1 MPFFIY
7 INDAKLL
14 LVFARPVYG
23 LIVLYKW
30 RPLEKDEQPVIKE
43 PIANLFFAN
52 QVRTIDLLSELLL
65 PLLSC
70 ICFITEPFFTCR

>member
-7 INDAKLL
+7 VNDPKLL

-23 LIVLYKW
+23 LTVLYKW
-30 RPLEKDEQPVIKE
+30 RPLEKDERPVIKE
-43 PIANLFFAN
+43 PISNLFFAN

-65 PLLSC
+65 PLLIC
-70 ICFITEPFFTCR
+70 IPIITKPIFTCR